1 MNIPKKV
8 KAMFHEFCER
18 CPVCKVETRNT
29 EFFANG
35 TVYMEESILT
45 CEHYELCAR
54 LKQEKVL
61 D

>member
-1 MNIPKKV
+1 MNIPKNV
-8 KAMFHEFCER
+8 QVMLHEFCER
-18 CPVCKVETRNT
+18 CPVCKIEGRST

-35 TVYMEESILT
+35 MVYTEKSVLT

-54 LKQEKVL
+54 LKQAKVF